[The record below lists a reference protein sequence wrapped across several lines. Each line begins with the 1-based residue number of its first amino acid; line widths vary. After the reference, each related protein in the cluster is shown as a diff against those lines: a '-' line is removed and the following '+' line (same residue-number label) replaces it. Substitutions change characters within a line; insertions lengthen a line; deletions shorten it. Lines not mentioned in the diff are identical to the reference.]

1 MHTGS
6 TDNYELTQFASS
18 DKPAWLTDYNEDMR
32 KIDAGM
38 KGNADSINSLGE
50 TVGQEGEDITELKER
65 MAVAE
70 QDIDT
75 VQETIGT
82 GELETEVKN
91 LIGACNEL
99 LGLIHDNDSDITQLQ
114 QSIAGIGDSITALS
128 QLAYTIANV
137 YDSAQTYEVGSYAIY
152 QNTLYKCVTAVTVGE
167 AFDPAKWTSVK
178 VMNEIPSG
186 GGGGGD
192 YTAGTGIDIT
202 DGAISVDIESDS
214 TGFVVY
220 DKENGT
226 IGLSAELKNQIAL
239 VTPTILTATL
249 EAGETSLTFNNAA
262 IKTTS
267 VIDIYTS
274 KYGVVPTDATSNTGT
289 LTFTFDAQESNLTVE
304 VDVYN
309 VS

>member
-6 TDNYELTQFASS
+6 TDNYSLTQFAST
-18 DKPAWLTDYNEDMR
+18 DKPAWLVDYNEDMR

-38 KGNADSINSLGE
+38 KGNADSITELGE
-50 TVGQEGEDITELKER
+50 SIGQEGEDITSLKER
-65 MAVAE
+65 MAIAE
-70 QDIDT
+70 QDIDNA
-75 VQETIGT
+75 QEIIGT
-82 GELETEVKN
+82 GELETEIKT
-91 LIGACNEL
+91 LIGAANEL
-99 LGLIHDNDSDITQLQ
+99 LGLIQSNDNDITNLQ
-114 QSIAGIGDSITALS
+114 QALAGVGDAITGLS

-152 QNTLYKCVTAVTVGE
+152 QNTLYKCVTAITVGE
-167 AFDPAKWTSVK
+167 AFDPAKWASVK

-186 GGGGGD
+186 GGGGGE

-202 DGAISVDIESDS
+202 DGAISVDIDSDS

-226 IGLSAELKNQIAL
+226 IGLSAALKAQIAT
-239 VTPTILTATL
+239 VTPVILTATL
-249 EAGETSLTFNNAA
+249 EAGQTSLTFTNQA
-262 IKTTS
+262 IRTTS

-274 KYGVVPTDATSNTGT
+274 IYGVAPTDATSSAGT
-289 LTFTFDAQESNLTVE
+289 LTFTFEAQASDLTVE

-309 VS
+309 V